1 MAGLAA
7 SQARQRRA
15 PSSLPAHA
23 SHSAHATDL
32 YVCAFSLMRHIHS
45 VCSFDGN
52 EYVLKETSACTL
64 QEWLQRV
71 VAIVVQV
78 GLLLPS
84 TVCVSLCFYAK
95 QEQKQNAS
103 SSKFCSQTRLAPQ
116 GNTWQFKDFHSKD
129 PTQVTQSRATRN
141 VWPLLS
147 QPS

>member
-1 MAGLAA
+1 MQFTTTMAGLAA

-32 YVCAFSLMRHIHS
+32 HVCAFSLMRHIHS
-45 VCSFDGN
+45 VCSFNGN

-95 QEQKQNAS
+95 QEQNKTHHLPNFVP
-103 SSKFCSQTRLAPQ
+103 KRVLLR
-116 GNTWQFKDFHSKD
+116 
-129 PTQVTQSRATRN
+129 RATPGNSRIFTRRTRHR
-141 VWPLLS
+141 
-147 QPS
+147 